1 MTVSAFLKSKVFNKL
16 ISKGKENNFLSPEQ
30 INDAIPAS
38 IVDPSEIDL
47 ILFKLVDNAI
57 EIVIEV
63 SEEDEEGIKFDGTEI
78 IEETLSKEEKAELR
92 SASTDPVKLYL
103 KRKRKEIKE
112 VEEEEDI
119 VKPPFQL

>member
-1 MTVSAFLKSKVFNKL
+1 MTVSAFLKSKAFNKL

-92 SASTDPVKLYL
+92 SASVPLPPLPPKHRTIYE
-103 KRKRKEIKE
+103 KR
-112 VEEEEDI
+112 
-119 VKPPFQL
+119 